1 MKGYTD
7 YFDGWIDGKDV
18 KYKNLRNMFI
28 TADKGFGQRMEIE
41 QEENLEN
48 QSKLFIQRYFDENLA
63 KIDRDWK
70 EVYGEGEL
78 RKMACLTKGN
88 ILLRKGQYLG
98 ERFLASQEYY
108 QQACIILEQC
118 YMPDQGE
125 FLDLMIQLNLGKYFR
140 NMGKHNQRSDY
151 RRALDEFEDIIKII
165 KTIKEYP
172 VSGSWEEHIRL
183 EAMVNIGRT
192 HRHLYQLK
200 EAKKTLLD
208 MIAEITVHS
217 GEEIKINDRLDPYIK
232 AEKERRGK
240 AEETYWSKQD
250 RGIQIDKKDNE
261 KKDQSGKEDS
271 LYEYYLIQ
279 ALVQLS
285 IVFQKSRE
293 YETGFD
299 ICVAILNRDPKN
311 VDAANNLAVCLR
323 KLDKKISAREYI
335 VESKN
340 KEAEEQKK
348 EEKKEE
354 EQEEQQKNADMGQ
367 NNSRYLAMCYK
378 DIFDELGR
386 KNNRFAKLHNI
397 KCAMDELDINSDKDK
412 TDKVKGDIE
421 KLLKSNPN
429 DQEVLLLEGLYW
441 QKMENFKKS
450 NKILKKLY
458 ERSHQLA
465 KGTIGLKAYYNM
477 ADNLLRQNKHHEAKK
492 YYERIVE
499 EFQKVNPANDG
510 FNSEVLKKWKDV
522 LEVPPETDLLAEIA
536 LGWCL
541 MSLGD
546 YESAEKCYKNLL
558 ESYKDMPERI
568 RTENQ
573 MRIKNNLAECLLY
586 LAACPEKNTDE
597 AMAEKRLEEAHAYL
611 TEVCIKEPNNAT
623 TNRHLG
629 YYHILKAQKPAES
642 QEEELEEALDHF
654 KRAELYNMEDVYVH
668 AGWVSAAAQQLSG
681 EDRHEKHYGKRIE
694 NRLKYSSGIYSI
706 KACAKLSEY
715 IIQLE
720 KGYQYSKRNNIRNKY
735 ENIIKTMYR
744 SLARI
749 RLSEK
754 EEGYGMFR
762 RFKENEI
769 FRRLKADKR
778 GELLVGLFRLYEQI
792 IQIKDICRFVPDA
805 RGKKEWL
812 PVHYTKTDTL
822 KKLLSGDNGVSGK
835 LRLWNTVYMNDTF
848 EGESFIEMMKHA
860 GKKKIQ
866 DSGSGDKES
875 DIDRRVI
882 EKMKKYFPYLDK
894 TASAEEALVPINEN
908 IYVTSFSREEN
919 GIYMWIPY
927 GDDAKGCTIT
937 FEEDFF
943 DIRKTRDGLTDVAAY
958 SDEDYPLYEIQYLSE
973 GDLRES
979 SRKENKIANILDI
992 MGEIWEILDDL
1003 ENRLEGKGVLGAM
1016 QKKKEKGPNKR
1027 EEVQNETKQ
1036 KEEALVRGFIADC
1049 LNEVRFLIKSSEYSF
1064 EKEVRMLHYS
1074 YEPELETENFDI
1086 PRLYV
1091 NVDRDIRI
1099 KEVKLGPKI
1108 SEFETNEIVSWL
1120 SKTGRV
1126 GCITKSGRHYK

>member
-7 YFDGWIDGKDV
+7 YFDGWINCKDDN
-18 KYKNLRNMFI
+18 YKNLRDMFI
-28 TADKGFGQRMEIE
+28 AADEGFGQRMEIE
-41 QEENLEN
+41 QKQKENP
-48 QSKLFIQRYFDENLA
+48 SKLLIQKYFDENLA
-63 KIDRDWK
+63 KIDANWK
-70 EVYGEGEL
+70 EVYCGGEL

-88 ILLRKGQYLG
+88 ILLRKGQYRG
-98 ERFLASQEYY
+98 ERFLTSQEYY

-118 YMPDQGE
+118 YVPDQKE

-151 RRALDEFEDIIKII
+151 RRALDEFEDIIKKIS
-165 KTIKEYP
+165 KYP
-172 VSGSWEEHIRL
+172 LPGSWEEHIRL

-240 AEETYWSKQD
+240 AEKTYWSKQ
-250 RGIQIDKKDNE
+250 GKKIQIDKNDNE

-293 YETGFD
+293 YKTGFD
-299 ICVAILNRDPKN
+299 ICVAILNRDSKN

-323 KLDKKISAREYI
+323 KLDKKISARKYI
-335 VESKN
+335 SESQN
-340 KEAEEQKK
+340 KEEEEQKK
-348 EEKKEE
+348 EEKKGE
-354 EQEEQQKNADMGQ
+354 EQEEQQENADIDQ
-367 NNSRYLAMCYK
+367 NDPQYLDMCYQQ
-378 DIFDELGR
+378 IFDELGG
-386 KNNRFAKLHNI
+386 KNNRFAKLHSI

-441 QKMENFKKS
+441 QKMEDFKTS
-450 NKILKKLY
+450 NEILKRLY

-465 KGTIGLKAYYNM
+465 KGTIGLKAYYNL

-499 EFQKVNPANDG
+499 EFQKVDSAVDK
-510 FNSEVLKKWKDV
+510 FYSETLEKWKDV

-536 LGWCL
+536 RGWCL

-546 YESAEKCYKNLL
+546 YESAEKCYKDLL

-597 AMAEKRLEEAHAYL
+597 AMAEKRLEEAHTYL

-629 YYHILKAQKPAES
+629 YYHILKAQKNAES
-642 QEEELEEALDHF
+642 QEKELEEALDHF

-668 AGWVSAAAQQLSG
+668 AGWVSAATQQLSR
-681 EDRHEKHYGKRIE
+681 ESRYEKHYGKHIE
-694 NRLKYSSGIYSI
+694 NRIKYSSGVYSI
-706 KACAKLSEY
+706 KACAKLAEY

-720 KGYQYSKRNNIRNKY
+720 GLYQNSKKNNNMRNKY
-735 ENIIKTMYR
+735 ENILKTMYR

-792 IQIKDICRFVPDA
+792 IQIKDICRFVPDVE
-805 RGKKEWL
+805 GEKEWL
-812 PVHYTKTDTL
+812 PVHYTKIDTL
-822 KKLLSGDNGVSGK
+822 KKLLSGDNSASGK

-860 GKKKIQ
+860 AKKMMQ
-866 DSGSGDKES
+866 DDRTGDKEG

-927 GDDAKGCTIT
+927 GDGAKGCTIT

-943 DIRKTRDGLTDVAAY
+943 DIRKTRDVLTDVAAY

-973 GDLRES
+973 GDLSES
-979 SRKENKIANILDI
+979 SRKENKIANILHI
-992 MGEIWEILDDL
+992 MGKIWKILDDL
-1003 ENRLEGKGVLGAM
+1003 ENRLEEKGVLGAM
-1016 QKKKEKGPNKR
+1016 QKKKENKKA
-1027 EEVQNETKQ
+1027 EVQNEKKK

-1074 YEPELETENFDI
+1074 YEPELETENHDI

-1126 GCITKSGRHYK
+1126 GCITKSGRHYQ